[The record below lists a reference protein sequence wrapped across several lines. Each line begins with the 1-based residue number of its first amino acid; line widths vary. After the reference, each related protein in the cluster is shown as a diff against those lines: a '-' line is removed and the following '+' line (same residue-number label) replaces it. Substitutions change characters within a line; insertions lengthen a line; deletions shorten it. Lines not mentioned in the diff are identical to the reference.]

1 MASKRFLACH
11 GLFVAPAGRL
21 SDMYGSYVIFNFGL
35 IWFSIWCLIA
45 GFSKNYILLIVCRT
59 LAGIG
64 SSVFLVGGLMLLGKI
79 YRPGPRKNLIFAMYG
94 AVTPIGF
101 FAGIFFGGI
110 SSQSLSWRWYFW
122 LGSII
127 LASVAVTALL
137 AIPRDYRDTSFQD
150 NGMDW
155 KGIGTIV
162 PGLLLV
168 VYAIT
173 DSSNARGGGRA
184 RVSLLQ

>member
-1 MASKRFLACH
+1 MLMTEHLVGGFHIILPELGVELDIPPAARIWLASVFSLVT
-11 GLFVAPAGRL
+11 GSLLLPAGRL
-21 SDMYGSYVIFNFGL
+21 SGMYGSYVTFNFGL

-94 AVTPIGF
+94 AITPIGF

-110 SSQSLSWRWYFW
+110 SLQSLSWRWYFW

-137 AIPRDYRDTSFQD
+137 AIP
-150 NGMDW
+150 
-155 KGIGTIV
+155 K
-162 PGLLLV
+162 
-168 VYAIT
+168 
-173 DSSNARGGGRA
+173 
-184 RVSLLQ
+184 